1 MHGVTSADVARDSGV
16 SRTTVS
22 YVLNDTPGVRVSE
35 ETRARVRASADRLGY
50 HPSVA
55 ARTLR
60 TGRSDLVLYVLP
72 DWPLGPA
79 VDTLLDRLAGALAE
93 RGLSLLV
100 HHARSGRPLHELWRA
115 VTPRAVVGLQ
125 AFSARDRDAMRRA
138 GIHVVAS
145 SISGDVPDVFAATQQ
160 GIGRLQARHLLA
172 RGHTPLGY
180 AAPTDPRVRAFAELR
195 LAGVQAVCAEAGLP
209 APVVVPVELTQ
220 DSARAA
226 VRAWRGAAAG
236 AAGAGRDT
244 TAAAGAGGKGTAAP
258 AVAGVA
264 AYNDDVA
271 LAVLAGARAEDV
283 PCPGELA
290 VVGVDDIP
298 AARFAEPALSTVSQ
312 SLDTQAEHLAAA
324 VVAALDGTD
333 SDGGPVPDTLQ
344 LVERA
349 ST

>member
-160 GIGRLQARHLLA
+160 GIGRLQARHLID

-195 LAGVQAVCAEAGLP
+195 LAGVQAVCEEAGLP
-209 APVVVPVELTQ
+209 APVVVPLELAQ
-220 DSARAA
+220 DAARAA
-226 VRAWRGAAAG
+226 VRTWREA
-236 AAGAGRDT
+236 
-244 TAAAGAGGKGTAAP
+244 

-271 LAVLAGARAEDV
+271 LAVQAGARAEGV
-283 PCPGELA
+283 PCPDRLA

-298 AARFAEPALSTVSQ
+298 AARFAVPALSTVSQ

-324 VVAALDGTD
+324 VVAALDGSE
-333 SDGGPVPDTLQ
+333 SDGEALPDTLD
-344 LVERA
+344 LVQRG

>member
-1 MHGVTSADVARDSGV
+1 VHGVTSADVARDSGV

-160 GIGRLQARHLLA
+160 GIGRLQARHLID

-209 APVVVPVELTQ
+209 AAEVVPLELTE
-220 DSARAA
+220 DAARAA
-226 VRAWRGAAAG
+226 VRTWREAAV
-236 AAGAGRDT
+236 T
-244 TAAAGAGGKGTAAP
+244 
-258 AVAGVA
+258 GVA

-271 LAVLAGARAEDV
+271 LAVLAGARAQGV
-283 PCPGELA
+283 PCPDGLA

-298 AARFAEPALSTVSQ
+298 AARFALPALSTVSQ

-324 VVAALDGTD
+324 VVAALDGSE
-333 SDGGPVPDTLQ
+333 SDGEALPDTLD
-344 LVERA
+344 LVQRG

>member
-160 GIGRLQARHLLA
+160 GIGRLQARHLID

-195 LAGVQAVCAEAGLP
+195 LAGVQAVCEEAGLP
-209 APVVVPVELTQ
+209 APVVVPLELAQ
-220 DSARAA
+220 DAARAA
-226 VRAWRGAAAG
+226 VRTWREA
-236 AAGAGRDT
+236 
-244 TAAAGAGGKGTAAP
+244 

-271 LAVLAGARAEDV
+271 LAVQAGARAEGV
-283 PCPGELA
+283 PCPDRLA

-298 AARFAEPALSTVSQ
+298 AARFAVPALSTVSQ
-312 SLDTQAEHLAAA
+312 SLDTQAEHLAAH
-324 VVAALDGTD
+324 VVAALDGSE
-333 SDGGPVPDTLQ
+333 SDGEALPDTLD
-344 LVERA
+344 LVQRG

>member
-160 GIGRLQARHLLA
+160 GIGRLQARHLLD
-172 RGHTPLGY
+172 RGHTPVGY

-195 LAGVQAVCAEAGLP
+195 LAGVQGVCAEAGLP

-226 VRAWRGAAAG
+226 VRAWRDAATGTAGTAGPGA
-236 AAGAGRDT
+236 D
-244 TAAAGAGGKGTAAP
+244 GTAAP

-271 LAVLAGARAEDV
+271 LAVLAGARAEGV
-283 PCPGELA
+283 PCPNELA

-333 SDGGPVPDTLQ
+333 SDGGPVPDTLE

>member
-60 TGRSDLVLYVLP
+60 TGRRDLVLYVLP

-160 GIGRLQARHLLA
+160 GIGRLQARHLLD
-172 RGHTPLGY
+172 RGLTPVGY

-195 LAGVQAVCAEAGLP
+195 LAGVQGVCAEAGLP

-226 VRAWRGAAAG
+226 VRAWRDAAAG
-236 AAGAGRDT
+236 TAGTAGP
-244 TAAAGAGGKGTAAP
+244 GADGTAAP

-271 LAVLAGARAEDV
+271 LAVLAGARAEGV
-283 PCPGELA
+283 PCPNELA

-324 VVAALDGTD
+324 VVTALDGTD
-333 SDGGPVPDTLQ
+333 SDGGPVPDTLE

>member
-22 YVLNDTPGVRVSE
+22 YVLNDTPGVRVSD

-160 GIGRLQARHLLA
+160 GIGRLQARHLLE
-172 RGHTPLGY
+172 RGHTPVGY

-226 VRAWRGAAAG
+226 VRAWRDAAAG
-236 AAGAGRDT
+236 TAGTAGP
-244 TAAAGAGGKGTAAP
+244 GADGTAAP

-271 LAVLAGARAEDV
+271 LAVLAGARAEGV
-283 PCPGELA
+283 PCPNELA

-333 SDGGPVPDTLQ
+333 SDGGPVPDTLE

>member
-160 GIGRLQARHLLA
+160 GIGRLQARHLID

-195 LAGVQAVCAEAGLP
+195 LAGVQAVCEEAGLA
-209 APVVVPVELTQ
+209 APVVVPLELAQ
-220 DSARAA
+220 GAARSA
-226 VRAWRGAAAG
+226 VRTWREA
-236 AAGAGRDT
+236 
-244 TAAAGAGGKGTAAP
+244 

-271 LAVLAGARAEDV
+271 LAVQAGTRAEGV
-283 PCPGELA
+283 PCPDGLA

-298 AARFAEPALSTVSQ
+298 AARFAVPALSTVSQ

-324 VVAALDGTD
+324 VVAALDGSE
-333 SDGGPVPDTLQ
+333 SDGEALPDTLD
-344 LVERA
+344 LVQRG

>member
-160 GIGRLQARHLLA
+160 GIGRLQARHLID

-195 LAGVQAVCAEAGLP
+195 LAGVQAVCEEAGLP
-209 APVVVPVELTQ
+209 APVVVPLELAQ
-220 DSARAA
+220 GAARAA
-226 VRAWRGAAAG
+226 VRTWREA
-236 AAGAGRDT
+236 
-244 TAAAGAGGKGTAAP
+244 

-271 LAVLAGARAEDV
+271 LAVQAGARAEGV
-283 PCPGELA
+283 PCPDGLA

-298 AARFAEPALSTVSQ
+298 AARFAVPALSTVSQ

-324 VVAALDGTD
+324 VVAALDGSE
-333 SDGGPVPDTLQ
+333 SDGEALPDTLD
-344 LVERA
+344 LVQRG

>member
-160 GIGRLQARHLLA
+160 GIGRLQARHLLD

-195 LAGVQAVCAEAGLP
+195 LAGVQAVCEEAGLP
-209 APVVVPVELTQ
+209 APVVVPVELTE
-220 DSARAA
+220 DAARAA
-226 VRAWRGAAAG
+226 VRTWREAAAAG
-236 AAGAGRDT
+236 TGVAGTGAARAP
-244 TAAAGAGGKGTAAP
+244 AGGA

-271 LAVLAGARAEDV
+271 LAVLAGARAEGV
-283 PCPGELA
+283 PCPGGLA

-298 AARFAEPALSTVSQ
+298 AARFAVPALTTISQ
-312 SLDTQAEHLAAA
+312 SLDKQAEHLAAA
-324 VVAALDGTD
+324 VVAALDGHE
-333 SDGGPVPDTLQ
+333 SDDRALQDTLD
-344 LVERA
+344 LVARA
-349 ST
+349 SS

>member
-160 GIGRLQARHLLA
+160 GIGRLQARHLLE
-172 RGHTPLGY
+172 RGHTPVGY

-226 VRAWRGAAAG
+226 VRAWRDAAAG
-236 AAGAGRDT
+236 TAGTAGP
-244 TAAAGAGGKGTAAP
+244 GADGTAAP

-271 LAVLAGARAEDV
+271 LAVLAGARAEGV

-333 SDGGPVPDTLQ
+333 SDGGPVPDTLE

>member
-125 AFSARDRDAMRRA
+125 AFSAHDRDAMRRA

-160 GIGRLQARHLLA
+160 GIGRLQARHLID
-172 RGHTPLGY
+172 RDRTPLGY

-195 LAGVQAVCAEAGLP
+195 LEGVQAVCEEAGLP
-209 APVVVPVELTQ
+209 APVVVPVELTE
-220 DSARAA
+220 DAVRAA
-226 VRAWRGAAAG
+226 VRTWGEA
-236 AAGAGRDT
+236 
-244 TAAAGAGGKGTAAP
+244 

-271 LAVLAGARAEDV
+271 LAVLAGARAEGV
-283 PCPGELA
+283 PCPDDLA

-298 AARFAEPALSTVSQ
+298 AARFAVPALSTVSQ

-324 VVAALDGTD
+324 VVAALDGGE
-333 SDGGPVPDTLQ
+333 SEGEALPDTLD
-344 LVERA
+344 LVQRG

>member
-160 GIGRLQARHLLA
+160 GIGRLQARHLID

-195 LAGVQAVCAEAGLP
+195 LAGVQAVCQEAGLP
-209 APVVVPVELTQ
+209 APVVVPLELAE
-220 DSARAA
+220 DAARAA
-226 VRAWRGAAAG
+226 VRRWREA
-236 AAGAGRDT
+236 
-244 TAAAGAGGKGTAAP
+244 

-271 LAVLAGARAEDV
+271 LAVQAGARAEGV
-283 PCPGELA
+283 PCPDGLA

-298 AARFAEPALSTVSQ
+298 AARFAVPALSTVSQ

-324 VVAALDGTD
+324 VVAALDGSE
-333 SDGGPVPDTLQ
+333 SDGEALPDTLD
-344 LVERA
+344 LVQRG

>member
-160 GIGRLQARHLLA
+160 GIGRLQARHLID

-195 LAGVQAVCAEAGLP
+195 LAGVQAVCEEAGLP
-209 APVVVPVELTQ
+209 APVVVPLELAQ
-220 DSARAA
+220 DAARAA
-226 VRAWRGAAAG
+226 VRTWREA
-236 AAGAGRDT
+236 
-244 TAAAGAGGKGTAAP
+244 

-271 LAVLAGARAEDV
+271 LAVQAGARAEGV
-283 PCPGELA
+283 PCPDGLA

-298 AARFAEPALSTVSQ
+298 AARFAVPALSTVSQ

-324 VVAALDGTD
+324 VVAALDGSE
-333 SDGGPVPDTLQ
+333 SDGEALPDTLD
-344 LVERA
+344 LVQRG